1 MKDLRDQISAEIAKV
16 SVGQQSVLNQALI
29 ALAVGGH
36 ALIEGPPGVAKT
48 MLATALARSLG
59 VTFRRVQFTP
69 DMLPSDL
76 TGTMTVRDGTLTFRP
91 GPVFTNI
98 LLADEIN
105 RTPPKTQAALLEAM
119 QEGQVTVDGVSHP
132 LPRPFLVL
140 ATQNPIE
147 FDGTYPLPEAQLDRF
162 LIKITAGYPDKQQ
175 EIALLRMPRRGLELA
190 AMGTVSPVASADSI
204 ENAMRSVDGVTVAP
218 DVTAYAA
225 AIVRATR
232 DQPGVALGASPRAG
246 VHLLAASR
254 AVAALTGRAF
264 VTPDDIAAMALPVL
278 GHRILMRP
286 EAEIEGYG
294 PTDVLATILR
304 SIPVP
309 R

>member
-1 MKDLRDQISAEIAKV
+1 MNALRDKISAEIAKV
-16 SVGQQSVLNQALI
+16 SVGQQPVLDQALI

-76 TGTMTVRDGTLTFRP
+76 TGTMTVRDGSLTFRP
-91 GPVFTNI
+91 GPVFTNV

-132 LPRPFLVL
+132 LPQPFLVL

-162 LIKITAGYPDKQQ
+162 LIKITAGYPDHDQ
-175 EIALLRMPRRGLELA
+175 EVALLKMARRGLQLT
-190 AMGTVSPVASADSI
+190 AMSGVATVASADEISR
-204 ENAMRSVDGVTVAP
+204 AMAEVDAVTVAP
-218 DVTAYAA
+218 DVTEYAA
-225 AIVRATR
+225 TIVRATR
-232 DQPGVALGASPRAG
+232 EQPGVALGASPRAG
-246 VHLLAASR
+246 VHLIAASR
-254 AVAALTGRAF
+254 ATAAIRGRAF
-264 VTPDDIAAMALPVL
+264 VTPDDIAAMVVPVI
-278 GHRILMRP
+278 GHRIVMRP
-286 EAEIEGYG
+286 EAEIERYT
-294 PTDVLATILR
+294 PSDVLGTILR
-304 SIPVP
+304 SVAVP